1 MSRGVLILLCILTIG
16 GVVTAE
22 ERSSAQ
28 PYVWRSWTRLDG
40 LPGSQVWAITQDQSG
55 YIWIGTNEGLIRF
68 DGVRFVS
75 GRQLGL
81 ERLPNASVRALFV
94 ARDGSVWIGFGT
106 GGIGRLKE
114 RRLQTFTMGD
124 GLPPGVVAGLV
135 EDRHGSIWAASA
147 NGLYRLKDGRWGRI
161 DLESG
166 APARAVNAV
175 YADRNGR
182 LWVGTRAGAYRNAI
196 DAPTRFERV
205 TAVPALSLAG
215 DDAGNV
221 WSVGEA
227 SLMLLSARSP
237 RTVVE
242 AAAYAPGRRMVADRQ
257 GRLWIGTLGDGLLR
271 VSPGAGAPVEEF
283 SRPGVSSYDDVL
295 AVFEDREGNIWVGTP
310 RGLDRGSRGLIRSLP
325 ERGDGI
331 TAPVQAVAAA
341 TDGSVWVGTTN
352 GVHRFPQ
359 SGHGAPI
366 VPVGLPSR
374 GVVALHG
381 DARGGMWVA
390 TARAIGRVEHG
401 RFASLIPV
409 GTLLNRPVAMATD
422 HQGTLWLCDLERGLF
437 RWDGKALVPL
447 SADQYGNRPAFS
459 ILADRAGRIW
469 TGHLDGTIS
478 VHENGRARLYTADDG
493 VIGSVVTGFYERD
506 GVIWAGSRNG
516 LMRFRD
522 GRIDAVTWD
531 QGLPGHTVT
540 AITGDSGGNLW
551 LGVSAGVARFRPE
564 DFDKVVTGAAR
575 SLSYTLYDGSDGLRG
590 DPFPLTAPAVARG
603 GDGRLWFL
611 TSDGVAIVSP
621 ESHEKNRVAP
631 PVVIET
637 VTADQ
642 GAVTLDGDR
651 RLPPRTAN
659 LRIDYAALSFVA
671 PEKIR
676 FSYRMEGFDADWVDA
691 GTRRQAFYTN
701 LAPGNYRFRVRASN
715 DGVSSEREAVWAFA
729 LAPAFYQT
737 RWFLAAMVLLAL
749 SGVALAWRV
758 RVQQVQGRFS
768 AILVERTRVAREV
781 HDTLLQ
787 SLLGVL
793 FRLDE
798 VATVIDQ
805 SSESAKEQLVRLRR
819 QVEFYVREA
828 RYSIRDLRSPIL
840 QSRGLATA
848 LRSIGEN
855 LTGEGAVAFRLNVIG
870 HARAD
875 LQRVDEHLLRI
886 GQEAM
891 TNAVRH
897 GGAATV
903 IAELRYSQ
911 DCLSLSVRDDGKGFD
926 TGLASVADGVHWGL
940 RTMRERAEQ
949 IGATLRITSADG
961 QGTVVDVVVPAPA
974 SNELQ
979 GGYEVG

>member
-1 MSRGVLILLCILTIG
+1 MRRALLILLWAVAAG

-22 ERSSAQ
+22 DRSSAQ

-40 LPGSQVWAITQDQSG
+40 LPGSQVWAVAQDRSG
-55 YIWIGTNEGLIRF
+55 YIWIGTNEGLVRF

-94 ARDGSVWIGFGT
+94 ARDGTVWIGFGT
-106 GGIGRLKE
+106 GGIGKLKDG
-114 RRLQTFTMGD
+114 RLQTYTMDD

-147 NGLYRLKDGRWGRI
+147 NGLYRLADGRWGRI

-166 APARAVNAV
+166 GPARAVNTV

-182 LWVGTRAGAYRNAI
+182 LWVGTRAGAYRNAT
-196 DAPTRFERV
+196 DAPTRFDRV
-205 TAVPALSLAG
+205 TTVPALSLAG

-227 SLMLLSARSP
+227 SLMLLSAPAP

-271 VSPGAGAPVEEF
+271 VTPGADAVVEEF
-283 SRPGVSSYDDVL
+283 SRPGVSNYDDVL

-325 ERGDGI
+325 GRGDGI

-341 TDGSVWVGTTN
+341 ADGSVWVGTTN
-352 GVHRFPQ
+352 GVHRF
-359 SGHGAPI
+359 GEGRHGAP
-366 VPVGLPSR
+366 VTSVALPSR

-390 TARAIGRVEHG
+390 TARAVGRVEHG
-401 RFASLIPV
+401 RFDSRIPV
-409 GTLLNRPVAMATD
+409 GAVLNRPVAMATD
-422 HQGTLWLCDLERGLF
+422 HHGTLWLCDLERGLF

-447 SADQYGNRPAFS
+447 PAEQYGNRPAFS

-478 VHENGRARLYTADDG
+478 VHENGSARLYTADDG
-493 VIGSVVTGFYERD
+493 VIGSVVTGFYED
-506 GVIWAGSRNG
+506 AGTIWAGSRNG
-516 LMRFRD
+516 LMRIRD
-522 GRIDAVTWD
+522 GRIDAVRWD

-564 DFDKVVTGAAR
+564 EFDKVVTGAVKR
-575 SLSYTLYDGSDGLRG
+575 LSYTLYDGSDGLRG

-611 TSDGVAIVSP
+611 TSDGVAVVSP

-642 GAVTLDGDR
+642 GAVPLDGAP

-659 LRIDYAALSFVA
+659 VRIDYAALSFVA

-701 LAPGNYRFRVRASN
+701 LAPGNYRFRVRGSN
-715 DGVSSEREAVWAFA
+715 DGVSSEREAVWAFT

-737 RWFLAAMVLLAL
+737 RWFMTAMVLLAL
-749 SGVALAWRV
+749 SAVALAWRI

-798 VATVIDQ
+798 VASVIDR
-805 SSESAKEQLVRLRR
+805 SSESAKDQLVRLRH

-855 LTGEGAVAFRLNVIG
+855 LTGEGAVTFRLDVFG

-891 TNAVRH
+891 TNAMRH
-897 GGAATV
+897 GRAATV
-903 IAELRYSQ
+903 IAELRYLE
-911 DCLSLSVRDDGKGFD
+911 DAVSLSVRDDGKGFD
-926 TGLASVADGVHWGL
+926 TSVATVADGVHWGL

-949 IGATLRITSADG
+949 VGGSLRLTSAEG
-961 QGTVVDVVVPAPA
+961 QGTVVEVVVPTP
-974 SNELQ
+974 
-979 GGYEVG
+979 YEVG